1 MLNLVRESPL
11 GETVIVEKPGQGG
24 PPTVSGQ
31 LGPLGPPNCY
41 HNFVLA
47 MKSPL
52 PLLLQFYF
60 LDFTI
65 FIKV

>member
-31 LGPLGPPNCY
+31 LGPPNRY
-41 HNFVLA
+41 HNFALA

-52 PLLLQFYF
+52 PLLQFYF
-60 LDFTI
+60 LNFTI

>member
-31 LGPLGPPNCY
+31 LGPPNRY
-41 HNFVLA
+41 HNFALA

-52 PLLLQFYF
+52 ALLLQFYF
-60 LDFTI
+60 LNFTI

>member
-31 LGPLGPPNCY
+31 LGPPNPY

-52 PLLLQFYF
+52 PLLQFYF
-60 LDFTI
+60 LNFTI